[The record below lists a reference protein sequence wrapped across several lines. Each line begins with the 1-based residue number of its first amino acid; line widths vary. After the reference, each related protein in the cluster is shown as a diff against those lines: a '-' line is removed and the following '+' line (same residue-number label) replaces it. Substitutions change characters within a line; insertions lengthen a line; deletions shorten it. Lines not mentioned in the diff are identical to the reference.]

1 MTEDNEFVIDDSNQT
16 FPISVWKNIYHV
28 GGVSAFIIVIVTIAE
43 IAISFI
49 PGEYINLPTNP
60 TAIECIT
67 LFQNNWFMGL
77 RDLGLFNIIIMIC
90 TIPLI
95 LALCSLLKRINHA
108 AVTIAVPLAF
118 IGITT
123 YFAKNTAFT
132 MLYLSNEY
140 ATATGNAQQSILS
153 SAETIMAL
161 SDGHAGA
168 MIGFLLI
175 DFACIMFSVIMLRS
189 KIFGKTT
196 GYFGILANFLFMI
209 YEIISDSSPAWY
221 SIGLY
226 FALIAGVLIII
237 WYVLLGLK
245 FIKIGHFPNQPI

>member
-1 MTEDNEFVIDDSNQT
+1 M
-16 FPISVWKNIYHV
+16 P
-28 GGVSAFIIVIVTIAE
+28 
-43 IAISFI
+43 
-49 PGEYINLPTNP
+49 
-60 TAIECIT
+60 
-67 LFQNNWFMGL
+67 
-77 RDLGLFNIIIMIC
+77 
-90 TIPLI
+90 
-95 LALCSLLKRINHA
+95 

-209 YEIISDSSPAWY
+209 YEITSRFFAHAWY

-237 WYVLLGLK
+237 WYVS
-245 FIKIGHFPNQPI
+245 